1 MLDFKPRRQL
11 KLKPNTPLSAFLSNS
26 GIRFVVAGF
35 FSLLVTLLL
44 FIFMNYLIG
53 NFDKYAQAITE
64 NLFSLR
70 LVQLDKSSAA
80 AVQPGIGKWN
90 IQRVQRPPE
99 PPLQPQPQADD
110 DHITNAQRRRMMIE
124 SLLGKNKESDK
135 IDSGDSTLS
144 NSE

>member
-11 KLKPNTPLSAFLSNS
+11 KLKPNTALSEFLSNP

-70 LVQLDKSSAA
+70 LVQLDKSWYREMEYPTCTAPSGTATAA
-80 AVQPGIGKWN
+80 P
-90 IQRVQRPPE
+90 
-99 PPLQPQPQADD
+99 
-110 DHITNAQRRRMMIE
+110 T
-124 SLLGKNKESDK
+124 
-135 IDSGDSTLS
+135 SG
-144 NSE
+144 